1 MEEKE
6 VFSNQVDYKN
16 KTISKPIPDKINDID
31 THNKFYDNIIDAIDS
46 RQLDINTI
54 NSFSNISRSRNEVYN
69 LLDLMGDDP
78 IISSALEIYAADACE
93 PNDYG
98 KIVWAESDDDK
109 VLNMVTYL
117 LDSMNVDKNAYGHI
131 YSLCKYGD
139 IYLRL
144 YRDSEYD
151 ARNVLS
157 NEKRNQLNEDV
168 ILKTF
173 SKNDHYSGYIELI
186 KNPAEVFDLTRLGK
200 SYGFLRTHIQQPKKT
215 SSDVISAYDISQFNY
230 RFKKDD
236 VDVYS
241 ATEFVHGSLE
251 DNSSRTSEEVTIIN
265 GQNDEDDVT
274 YTVKRGQSLLYNT
287 FKIWREL
294 SLLENSVLLNRM
306 TKSSIVRTVSVEVGD
321 MEKNAVRNLLQRVKQ
336 MVEQKS
342 AINVGQ
348 SLQEY
353 TNPGPMEN
361 IIYIP
366 THDGK
371 GAISTDQIGG
381 DVQVGDLEDLKYWK
395 KKLFA
400 SLGIPGQ
407 YLGDTEDSTGFNGGS
422 SLSLISSR
430 YAKTVKRIQNAYIQ
444 CITDAV
450 NLMLLDKGLYDYINR
465 FTIRMQAPTTQEEK
479 DRKDNMSSA
488 INNIQSVMNLLDMV
502 EDSQTKLEILKSLLS
517 NTINNPSV
525 IQSIQDEINKI
536 EEGGEESETEASE
549 EDFGDVFG
557 GGGGSE
563 GGSEPLDLGSLGSD
577 LGLEGGGEESLPA
590 PSETSGG
597 EQPEES
603 FYSNN
608 GGELLQ
614 EQDEDLPSFTELG
627 ISYTDVK

>member
-16 KTISKPIPDKINDID
+16 KTISKPIPDKISDID
-31 THNKFYDNIIDAIDS
+31 THNEFYDNIIDAVDS

-144 YRDSEYD
+144 YRDSEYN

-157 NEKRNQLNEDV
+157 NEKKNQLNEDV

-200 SYGFLRTHIQQPKKT
+200 SYSFLRTHIQQPKKT

-230 RFKKDD
+230 RFNKDD

-265 GQNDEDDVT
+265 GQSDEDDVT

-371 GAISTDQIGG
+371 GAISTAQIGG

-430 YAKTVKRIQNAYIQ
+430 YAKSVKRIQNAYIQ
-444 CITDAV
+444 CITDAI
-450 NLMLLDKGLYDYINR
+450 NLMLLDRGLYDYINR

-525 IQSIQDEINKI
+525 IQSIQDEIDKI
-536 EEGGEESETEASE
+536 EEDGEESETEAGG

-557 GGGGSE
+557 GGDSGTS
-563 GGSEPLDLGSLGSD
+563 SEPLDLGGLGND
-577 LGLEGGGEESLPA
+577 LGLEGGSGESLPT
-590 PSETSGG
+590 PGETSG
-597 EQPEES
+597 QPEES

-627 ISYTDVK
+627 ISYIDVK